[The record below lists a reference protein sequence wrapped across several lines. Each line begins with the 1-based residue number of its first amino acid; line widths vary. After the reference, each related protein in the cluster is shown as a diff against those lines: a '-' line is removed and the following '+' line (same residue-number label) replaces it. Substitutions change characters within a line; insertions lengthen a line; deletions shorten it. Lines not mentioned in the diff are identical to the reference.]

1 MLKGNRGEWSEV
13 YAFLRILADGEIKPA
28 DANLNELSDEPAI
41 PVIRVIREEK
51 GASRVS
57 YYVGDLVRAE
67 LDGGETIAEV
77 ETGKLASEA
86 ASLYREITS
95 AGHAKGAFAVPLT
108 EEFMDELGLHTLK
121 APSADKADIV
131 LQIHD
136 VHTGFSPI
144 CGWSIKSELG
154 NPPTLLNAG
163 ASTNFVFKLDR
174 CNREIMERANTIDTK
189 NKLKDRIAFLERS
202 CEFLFERAAH
212 PVFDRNMRLVDSLFP
227 SLVAEAVLRY
237 YSGEGPTCRHI
248 VEGMERDDAL
258 GMGEGMY
265 EYKFKKFLCA
275 VALGM
280 TPAKKWNGRDDAT
293 GGYVVVRDDGKVLA
307 FHIYNRDMFED
318 YLLDSTRFETASTS
332 RHNFGCVYEED
343 REYFINLNLQ
353 IRFK

>member
-51 GASRVS
+51 GAPRVS

-67 LDGGETIAEV
+67 LDGGETVAEV

-136 VHTGFSPI
+136 VHTGFSPV
-144 CGWSIKSELG
+144 CGW
-154 NPPTLLNAG
+154 
-163 ASTNFVFKLDR
+163 AS
-174 CNREIMERANTIDTK
+174 
-189 NKLKDRIAFLERS
+189 S
-202 CEFLFERAAH
+202 
-212 PVFDRNMRLVDSLFP
+212 P
-227 SLVAEAVLRY
+227 SSAIPL
-237 YSGEGPTCRHI
+237 PC
-248 VEGMERDDAL
+248 
-258 GMGEGMY
+258 
-265 EYKFKKFLCA
+265 
-275 VALGM
+275 
-280 TPAKKWNGRDDAT
+280 
-293 GGYVVVRDDGKVLA
+293 
-307 FHIYNRDMFED
+307 
-318 YLLDSTRFETASTS
+318 STREHQPISFSGSTAATAKPWSAPT
-332 RHNFGCVYEED
+332 R
-343 REYFINLNLQ
+343 
-353 IRFK
+353 